1 MRRLTALLLVLL
13 LLTGCAAVPFRTE
26 DPGTQGDTEGAGHQ
40 IGEDPNEGN
49 GHAFEGDGTDTV
61 RIVGVT
67 VLEEEITVEA
77 AEGPEELRQARIVFD
92 MLPATAEELET
103 VDRTGENGKFVTV
116 ALLIAA
122 YKAWTPENAEICAA
136 MMQALMESPS
146 AQNVYTSFTKD
157 FVRERMMQNGKWTY
171 LADAYFDGASPE
183 NGYVPDQPL
192 TVTLREYPYAPQLST
207 IYDTELYVEEIV
219 TEFAGAE
226 TERKVS
232 VYEDPAD
239 GKWYIFSD
247 SYGSLLADIIEPV
260 V

>member
-1 MRRLTALLLVLL
+1 MRRLTALLLALL

-26 DPGTQGDTEGAGHQ
+26 DPVAQTDSEGAGHQ
-40 IGEDPNEGN
+40 IGEDPNEGD
-49 GHAFEGDGTDTV
+49 GHAFGGDGTDGD
-61 RIVGVT
+61 RNIAVT
-67 VLEEEITVEA
+67 VLEETVTVETA
-77 AEGPEELRQARIVFD
+77 TGPEELVQARIVFD
-92 MLPATAEELET
+92 GLPETAEELET
-103 VDRTGENGKFVTV
+103 VDRTGKNGKFVTA

-122 YKAWTPENAEICAA
+122 YKAWTPESDEACAA

-146 AQNVYTSFTKD
+146 AKNVHTAFTRD
-157 FVRERMMQNGKWTY
+157 FVRERMMQNGKWAY

-219 TEFAGAE
+219 TGFAGAE

-239 GKWYIFSD
+239 GKWYVFSD
-247 SYGSLLADIIEPV
+247 SYGGLLADIIEPEA
-260 V
+260 